1 MLKKI
6 TSTSNPLIRD
16 IVQLGEK
23 SKYRRTQSAFV
34 VEGRKE
40 IRMAVT
46 GKYAVQT
53 IIYNPD
59 IIDFQSVQQLFGDH
73 HGAEII
79 EVNDQVYQKIA
90 YRENTEG
97 IIAVF
102 GTRSHELANLDL
114 PAQAPLILV
123 AVSPEKPGN
132 IGALLRTA
140 EASGI
145 DALIIADP
153 LTDMY
158 NPNIIRA
165 SLGTLFTCNTAVGT
179 STDVVNFLKNNEI
192 QVCCAALAEKAT
204 NCYSED
210 FTSAT
215 AIVVGPES
223 EGLNTFWLAQADHC
237 IQIPMHGQ
245 ADSLNVSVSAA
256 ILVFEAVRQRKY
268 ANLPPGLDRSAVD

>member
-1 MLKKI
+1 
-6 TSTSNPLIRD
+6 
-16 IVQLGEK
+16 
-23 SKYRRTQSAFV
+23 
-34 VEGRKE
+34 
-40 IRMAVT
+40 MAVA
-46 GKYAVQT
+46 GEYEVQK

-59 IIDFQSVQQLFGDH
+59 IIEFYSVQQLFGDH

-79 EVNDQVYQKIA
+79 EVNNQVYQKIA

-102 GTRSHELANLDL
+102 GTKAHDL
-114 PAQAPLILV
+114 TNRILSDKAPLILV

-140 EASGI
+140 ESAGI

-165 SLGTLFTCNTAVGT
+165 SLGTLFTCNIATGT
-179 STDVVNFLKNNEI
+179 SIEVVNYLKQNQI
-192 QVCCAALAEKAT
+192 QLYCAAITEKAT

-210 FTSAT
+210 FTSGT

-237 IQIPMHGQ
+237 VQIPMQGQ

-256 ILVFEAVRQRKY
+256 ILLFEAVRQRKY
-268 ANLPPGLDRSAVD
+268 NNLPACLDRSAVNQ

>member
-1 MLKKI
+1 
-6 TSTSNPLIRD
+6 
-16 IVQLGEK
+16 
-23 SKYRRTQSAFV
+23 
-34 VEGRKE
+34 
-40 IRMAVT
+40 MAVT
-46 GKYAVQT
+46 GKYEVQK
-53 IIYNPD
+53 IIYNPE
-59 IIDFQSVQQLFGDH
+59 IIDFHSVQQLFGDT

-79 EVNDQVYQKIA
+79 EVNNQVYQKIA

-102 GTRSHELANLDL
+102 GTRAHDLTNLNLSDK
-114 PAQAPLILV
+114 ASLILV

-140 EASGI
+140 EAAGI

-153 LTDMY
+153 LTDLY

-165 SLGTLFTCNTAVGT
+165 SLGTLFTCNIATGT
-179 STDVVNFLKNNEI
+179 SIEVVNFLKNNEI
-192 QVCCAALAEKAT
+192 RMFCAALTAKAT

-210 FTSAT
+210 FISAT
-215 AIVVGPES
+215 AIIVGPES
-223 EGLNTFWLAQADHC
+223 EGLNTFWLAQADHS

-256 ILVFEAVRQRKY
+256 ILIFEAVRQRKY
-268 ANLPPGLDRSAVD
+268 NNLPPGLDRSAVDK

>member
-6 TSTSNPLIRD
+6 TSTSNPLVKEVI
-16 IVQLGEK
+16 QLGEK
-23 SKYRRTQSAFV
+23 SKIRRAESAFV

-40 IRMAVT
+40 IQMALE
-46 GKYAVQT
+46 GNFRARK
-53 IIYNPD
+53 IIFNPD
-59 IIDFQSVQQLFGDH
+59 IIEFITVQKIFGKTEGLDVF
-73 HGAEII
+73 
-79 EVNDQVYQKIA
+79 EVNGHVYQKMA

-97 IIAVF
+97 IIAIF
-102 GTRSHELANLDL
+102 ESRPLSLNALKLD
-114 PAQAPLILV
+114 ADSPLILV

-140 EASGI
+140 EAAGV

-165 SLGTLFTCNTAVGT
+165 SLGTLFTCHIAAGT
-179 STDVVNFLKNNEI
+179 SEEVIGYLQSRNIRVY
-192 QVCCAALAEKAT
+192 CAALSENAS
-204 NCYSED
+204 NCYKEN
-210 FTSAT
+210 FASAT

-223 EGLNTFWLAQADHC
+223 EGLSEFWLEQADHC

-268 ANLPPGLDRSAVD
+268 G